1 MMLFADYE
9 GFAVGW
15 SLIFW
20 GLLTAPALIM
30 GLLGVVAG
38 ALRWT
43 GCAAGLGFAACLLEL
58 LGVAFVWLCIY
69 GEPVDSRAWA
79 ELYWPGH
86 RFWGLSILTLFLG
99 SLAFGLGVWRE
110 RTLAAK
116 KNGGGE
122 L

>member
-15 SLIFW
+15 SLI
-20 GLLTAPALIM
+20 
-30 GLLGVVAG
+30 
-38 ALRWT
+38 
-43 GCAAGLGFAACLLEL
+43 
-58 LGVAFVWLCIY
+58 
-69 GEPVDSRAWA
+69 
-79 ELYWPGH
+79 
-86 RFWGLSILTLFLG
+86 FWGLSILTLFLG